1 MRTHFARLRAALV
14 LLLVGSG
21 LLFAIGSTIER
32 HQHHTEHHPAATAA
46 SGGSSAAAEATGES
60 AGESAGESTGETRPA
75 ENNKPAVES
84 HGEAGAKILGVN
96 TESVVLM
103 VIAVVASLL
112 LALAVWLGRWPRL
125 VLVCVAGF
133 GLVFA
138 AGDGRELVHQLDES
152 NGGLAAIAAI
162 LIVLHLAVAVLA
174 GALYPRGRK
183 VSELAAAQPLG

>member
-1 MRTHFARLRAALV
+1 MRTQLTRLRAVLV

-32 HQHHTEHHPAATAA
+32 HQHHNEPAAANKP
-46 SGGSSAAAEATGES
+46 
-60 AGESAGESTGETRPA
+60 AGESGGESGGETSSGERTKHA
-75 ENNKPAVES
+75 EKS
-84 HGEAGAKILGVN
+84 HGEAGATILGVN
-96 TESVVLM
+96 TESVALT

-125 VLVCVAGF
+125 VLLCVAGF

-152 NGGLAAIAAI
+152 NAGLAAIAAI
-162 LIVLHLAVAVLA
+162 LIGLHLAVTV
-174 GALYPRGRK
+174 
-183 VSELAAAQPLG
+183 LAAALFPRGDGASGLAAAEPLA